1 MNVVHKRAAIMPV
14 VMLKRPAFIISLT
27 LLACFPFL
35 TPRLL
40 QLLALSKR
48 KDATGDHPPL
58 THAMS
63 NAIII

>member
-1 MNVVHKRAAIMPV
+1 MNVVYARAAIMPG
-14 VMLKRPAFIISLT
+14 VMSKRLAFMILVT
-27 LLACFPFL
+27 LIACFPFL